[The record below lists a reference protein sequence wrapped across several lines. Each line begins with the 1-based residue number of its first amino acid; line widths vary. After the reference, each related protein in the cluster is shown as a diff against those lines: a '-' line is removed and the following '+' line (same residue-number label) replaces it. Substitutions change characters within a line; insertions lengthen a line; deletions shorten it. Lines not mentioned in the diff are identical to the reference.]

1 MLYNRQKLLLQLLK
15 VLGGN
20 VGNLDFQK
28 LLLFYCFE
36 YEDEP
41 TYEFVPYKYGCFSFT
56 SYADKRKLIEKG
68 LLENEDHVWKL
79 TSAGMS
85 ISTGLPLPKKMQD
98 FAEKY
103 EGLRG
108 NELVAESYRRYPYYA
123 IQSEIADRV
132 LDGDEKALMAINEAR
147 PTCNHPAICT
157 IGYEGRSLE
166 GFLNVLIQ
174 NGVTVLYDVRRNAL
188 SRKYGFSK
196 STLSK
201 GCEGV
206 GIRYEHLPELG
217 IVSEH
222 RKNIKTPEDY
232 RRLFDTYMRKW
243 LPHQG
248 KTLEKIAKS
257 IKMGERVALTCY
269 EHLPERCHRNCIANA
284 VQEMMDTYI
293 PIVHF

>member
-1 MLYNRQKLLLQLLK
+1 MLYNRQKLLLRLVN
-15 VLGGN
+15 VLGGQ

-28 LLLFYCFE
+28 LLLFYCLE

-41 TYEFVPYKYGCFSFT
+41 TYEFVPYRYGGFSFT

-68 LLENEDHVWKL
+68 LLEDEDQVWKL
-79 TSAGMS
+79 TPAGMS
-85 ISTGLPLPKKMQD
+85 ISTEVPLHKKMHE

-123 IQSEIADRV
+123 IHSEIADRV
-132 LDGDEKALMAINEAR
+132 LAGDKKSLKAVDEAR
-147 PTCNHPAICT
+147 PSRNRPALCT

-174 NGVTVLYDVRRNAL
+174 NGMTVLYDVRRNAL

-222 RKNIKTPEDY
+222 RKNLKTPEDY
-232 RRLFDTYMRKW
+232 KKLFDTYMRKW

-248 KTLEKIAKS
+248 ETLVKIAES

-269 EHLPERCHRNCIANA
+269 EHLPEYCHRSCIANA
-284 VQEMMDTYI
+284 VQEMIDTDI
-293 PIVHF
+293 PTIHF